1 MKLSGRNQTIMNAL
15 STAYDGR
22 SILSTKEIHSAVHDN
37 TEFDGF
43 SVNEGWF
50 RVFKLESN
58 KRGEYTMPFGE
69 DVNNHDTD
77 VTLDSVKVNTSKP
90 DVKKPDTSLGF
101 IPEVDKNYVRFGH
114 FKDIELSLIHI

>member
-1 MKLSGRNQTIMNAL
+1 MKLSGRNHTIMNAL

-22 SILSTKEIHSAVHDN
+22 SILSTKEIHSAVHDT

-50 RVFKLESN
+50 RVFKLENN

-69 DVNNHDTD
+69 DVNNYDTD
-77 VTLDSVKVNTSKP
+77 VTKT
-90 DVKKPDTSLGF
+90 
-101 IPEVDKNYVRFGH
+101 R
-114 FKDIELSLIHI
+114 